1 MSIRIGRRGAL
12 KGLAAGAAALAAP
25 GLFGGCAPSVVRG
38 RGARRPNIVFIMTDD
53 HAQSA
58 LGVYGNRILKTPNLD
73 RIGNEGLRFEQ
84 AFVVFEG
91 EASPLLPEGEPQHVD
106 DGGVEGDDHQHQQ
119 RCDESETFEATGSV
133 HDKETVIPRPQAEGP
148 LLLGK
153 GPSLRSG

>member
-58 LGVYGNRILKTPNLD
+58 LGVYGNHILKTPNRVSCFGLAAASDSPSVSHALVSAGSSTASTQSLD
-73 RIGNEGLRFEQ
+73 AAWIAVLVS
-84 AFVVFEG
+84 A
-91 EASPLLPEGEPQHVD
+91 
-106 DGGVEGDDHQHQQ
+106 
-119 RCDESETFEATGSV
+119 
-133 HDKETVIPRPQAEGP
+133 
-148 LLLGK
+148 
-153 GPSLRSG
+153 